1 MLFIFWI
8 GAVFRRL
15 KASSHAS
22 SRRVCV
28 SCLTYSNMARTG
40 MRERQL
46 PHSRLVGI
54 SQPSRQ
60 LALSKSPLASDFN
73 RGNFLAFRPETEG
86 SGRNAEPLGNCR
98 SSHQRFA
105 VMRHVLGL
113 SSLFRPVVCRCQ
125 DTIAYHR
132 NYEGVTVTL
141 RPSCE
146 VAK

>member
-1 MLFIFWI
+1 
-8 GAVFRRL
+8 
-15 KASSHAS
+15 
-22 SRRVCV
+22 
-28 SCLTYSNMARTG
+28 MARTG

-60 LALSKSPLASDFN
+60 LALSKSPLASDFD

-86 SGRNAEPLGNCR
+86 LGRNAEPFGNCR

-113 SSLFRPVVCRCQ
+113 SSCFDSRG
-125 DTIAYHR
+125 A
-132 NYEGVTVTL
+132 GVKTRLDVEEITGGRL
-141 RPSCE
+141 
-146 VAK
+146 